1 MYSSP
6 SSLAQRKSAR
16 LIWAWCIGALC
27 SVFTERTVDRNDRL
41 LVQTSSGSSQLIFWC
56 RKTMATQANYEQIM
70 ADLRR
75 VRTRTASGSPP
86 LSADEQKQLN
96 DTLKNVVMSM
106 EEAGWNRWG
115 HSPSAFENQNRI
127 DLLSSAASLESAMSN
142 VTRPATGGR
151 RTRKTRSTRRFFRR
165 TRQWRRRR
173 TTIKSAIR
181 SRM

>member
-1 MYSSP
+1 MVCHS
-6 SSLAQRKSAR
+6 
-16 LIWAWCIGALC
+16 IGALC

-56 RKTMATQANYEQIM
+56 RKTMATRANYDQIM
-70 ADLRR
+70 ADLQR
-75 VRTRTASGSPP
+75 VRTQTAPGSPP
-86 LSADEQKQLN
+86 LSADELKQLN
-96 DTLKNVVMSM
+96 DTLKNVAMSM
-106 EEAGWNRWG
+106 DEAGWNRYRLNPNNIQG
-115 HSPSAFENQNRI
+115 FSSGTLH
-127 DLLSSAASLESAMSN
+127 SSAGGLEDAMSN
-142 VTRPATGGR
+142 VSRPATGGR